1 MCDSDMGI
9 ITAATWDG
17 MFGVANDTLRGDLN
31 HDCEVTADD
40 GIATLQIVVGS
51 HEHESAADMN
61 GDDHVTSFDSL
72 MILHTA
78 IGNTTSWPCSGVSCH
93 VVLAWF

>member
-51 HEHESAADMN
+51 HEHDSAANMN
-61 GDDHVTSFDSL
+61 GNDQVTFVDSL
-72 MILHTA
+72 IILQTT
-78 IGNTTSWPCSGVSCH
+78 IGNMTS
-93 VVLAWF
+93 